1 MIESVTTVRR
11 RRIDLPKPLEVF
23 TLAAV
28 CTAFPES
35 YRVRAIVIDSDGELD
50 SVSHDLLGRPLP
62 SCAMRRTLAREA
74 VRVLGMEAQI
84 SQARRPRAT
93 RKPARRS
100 LIPEVWGLRLRG
112 ITGRK
117 VG

>member
-1 MIESVTTVRR
+1 MIESVTNRR
-11 RRIDLPKPLEVF
+11 RRIDLSAPLEVF
-23 TLAAV
+23 TLSAV

-35 YRVRAIVIDSDGELD
+35 YRVRAVIVDSDGELD
-50 SVSHDLLGRPLP
+50 SVSHDFLGRPLP
-62 SCAMRRTLAREA
+62 SSRLRRQLAREA
-74 VRVLGMEAQI
+74 VRVLSLQDQI
-84 SQARRPRAT
+84 ASARRPQET

-112 ITGRK
+112 ISHRQ